1 MKMSYL
7 REFWRD
13 EKGSISL
20 LIMSLFM
27 ASLLVSV
34 TLTNISSIYLAKR
47 ALTQA
52 TEAAAQRGVRNL
64 DTDSYYQSEYNL
76 WDFAENLLGEGETD
90 PGIPIDCVKGRVDAT
105 DALSA
110 WIQVGTTNSSS
121 QNSSSYGRSNLKQIH
136 IDSINC
142 DGYELSI
149 STSAV
154 VDLPFV
160 LPFINL
166 ESYKISSTVAS
177 IAQRKIT
184 TNYYGLDIG

>member
-1 MKMSYL
+1 VFYL
-7 REFWRD
+7 KKFWRD
-13 EKGSISL
+13 ERGSISL

-27 ASLLVSV
+27 ATLLVSV

-64 DTDSYYQSEYNL
+64 DMDAYYQGEYNL
-76 WDFAENLLGEGETD
+76 WQFAKTLLREGETD
-90 PGIPIDCVKGRVDAT
+90 PGIPIDCAEGRVDALR
-105 DALSA
+105 ALND
-110 WIQVGTTNSSS
+110 WIQISKSSS
-121 QNSSSYGRSNLKQIH
+121 NSNGRANLQSIQVT
-136 IDSINC
+136 SINC

-154 VDLPFV
+154 AKLPFV

-166 ESYKISSTVAS
+166 ESFEISSTVAS

-184 TNYYGLDIG
+184 SNYYGIDIG

>member
-1 MKMSYL
+1 MNLSYL

-13 EKGSISL
+13 ERGSISL

-27 ASLLVSV
+27 ATLLVAV

-64 DTDSYYQSEYNL
+64 DMDSYYQSDYNL
-76 WDFAENLLGEGETD
+76 WDFAGNLLGAGETD
-90 PGIPIDCVKGRVDAT
+90 PGIPIDCAKGRIDAT
-105 DALSA
+105 DALRA

-121 QNSSSYGRSNLKQIH
+121 HGRSNLKRIH

-166 ESYKISSTVAS
+166 ESHKISSTVAS

-184 TNYYGLDIG
+184 SNYYGLDIG